1 MKRIHIEEPGAIET
15 VIEWVRHEAVMLQ
28 LPSVYSLA
36 AAPTARGVE
45 QLNLLKNRLSG
56 KNYGTVMGRVDRFL
70 GQAQTDAMPKYFR
83 EFDRLEELD
92 GAFVRTA
99 FASND
104 FNSAVI
110 RNGTHQSLILDGI
123 HRKLFVQAEENLS
136 DMMDL
141 DLWGGCE
148 MTSLICTSANL
159 SGDPL
164 GSITDRKRAEAFAL
178 ERGIG
183 LFVTCEQDTNS
194 AGSYPI
200 FEFSGNEVSVQRDG
214 PGLDR
219 LMTRIPASIQRVSAA

>member
-15 VIEWVRHEAVMLQ
+15 IIEWVRHEAVMLQ

-219 LMTRIPASIQRVSAA
+219 LMTRIPSSIQRVSAA